1 MRHKVKKVKLGTDRD
16 HKNALMKNL
25 AISVIIH
32 EKIKTTGAKA
42 KDIQP
47 FVERLISIA
56 KTRPE
61 ITAIRQFD
69 SLLNHEDSSKKLIE
83 VLKERYKEKDSG
95 FTRIT
100 KIGNRKGDNAPLVQ
114 LELIN

>member
-1 MRHKVKKVKLGTDRD
+1 MRHKVKKVKMGTDLD
-16 HKNALMKNL
+16 HRIALMRNL

-32 EKIKTTGAKA
+32 ESIKTTISKA

-47 FVERLISIA
+47 FVERLIVIA
-56 KTRPE
+56 KTKPE
-61 ITAIRQFD
+61 MSAIRRFD

-83 VLKERYKEKDSG
+83 VLKERYKEKKSG

-100 KIGNRKGDNAPLVQ
+100 KLGNRKGDNSLIVQ